1 MTNQKGQ
8 NEMKNQNQ
16 IKAEVT
22 GENCKIKLTAQ
33 ISGKK
38 GALTPEE
45 LREVKRKLQQN
56 LSGALSNL
64 PFHGAY
70 PHEVS
75 FS

>member
-1 MTNQKGQ
+1 
-8 NEMKNQNQ
+8 MKNQNKITAQ
-16 IKAEVT
+16 VT
-22 GENCKIKLTAQ
+22 GQNCKIKLQAQ